1 MPDETCDRLARAR
14 RQAWLRVAVASG
26 GRRNRTSAVMLVLDN
41 LAAIGFAAGLALG
54 LTRLPYGVLSAL
66 PWLVLGAASVAARGL
81 CALTSTRVGAAAAR
95 DAKRALRDRIVRIT
109 LALPSGTRPA
119 TGALMIS
126 AVDKVETLDGYIAR
140 FLPART
146 AVAGMFLILV
156 AVACASIVAAAILVC
171 TFVPFVV
178 LMILA
183 GGAAA
188 DEARAQ
194 FVALSRLGALFAD
207 RIRMLPLVLVFQS
220 EERETRRIG
229 EAADELR
236 RRTMSVLRIAF
247 ISSAGLEFFAAL
259 SVALVAV
266 YAGFDLL
273 GLLPAIVPE
282 HLDLCRAFFV
292 LALAPEF
299 YTPMRRLAASYHDR
313 QATETAVDGIIAL
326 ESIAPRHEKIA
337 QRLSRAPRI
346 QFDQVTVSYPG
357 EDRAALS
364 NLQLDVAPGQIVALL
379 GRSGTGKTTALT
391 LLLGLTPP
399 TRGEIKIDGAPL
411 SELGS
416 LTESIAWVGQMP
428 VIIPGSIAANISLSR
443 PWATRREVEAAAEK
457 AGLGPMLATRRDG
470 LDTHLDERGG
480 GLSGGERQRIALAR
494 ALLKSAPILLLDEPT
509 AHVDAASEASLIAA
523 IARGARGRTTV
534 LATHSAR
541 LAAIADKIVRLD
553 MA

>member
-1 MPDETCDRLARAR
+1 
-14 RQAWLRVAVASG
+14 
-26 GRRNRTSAVMLVLDN
+26 MLVLDN

-54 LTRLPYGVLSAL
+54 LTRLPAGITSAL

-81 CALTSTRVGAAAAR
+81 CALASTRIGAAAAR
-95 DAKRALRDRIVRIT
+95 DAKRVLRDRIVRLT

-119 TGALMIS
+119 AGALMTS
-126 AVDKVETLDGYIAR
+126 AVDKVETLDGYVAR

-156 AVACASIVAAAILVC
+156 AVGCASIVAAAILLC
-171 TFVPFVV
+171 TIVPFVF
-178 LMILA
+178 LMVLA

-194 FVALSRLGALFAD
+194 FAALTRLGALFAD
-207 RIRMLPLVLVFQS
+207 RIRMLPLVLVFQA
-220 EERETRRIG
+220 EEKETRRIG
-229 EAADELR
+229 EAADELQ

-273 GLLPAIVPE
+273 GLLPAFVPE

-299 YTPMRRLAASYHDR
+299 YAPMRRLAASYHDR
-313 QATETAVDGIIAL
+313 QATESAVDGIIAL
-326 ESIAPRHEKIA
+326 ESVAPIHEKVA

-346 QFDQVTVSYPG
+346 QFDHVTVRYPG

-364 NLQLDVAPGQIVALL
+364 SLQLDVAPGQIVALL
-379 GRSGTGKTTALT
+379 GQSGTGKTTALT

-399 TRGEIKIDGAPL
+399 TSGEVRIDGAPL

-416 LTESIAWVGQMP
+416 LTESIAWVGQVP

-457 AGLGPMLATRRDG
+457 AGLGMMLSSRRDG

-523 IARGARGRTTV
+523 IARGARGSTTI
-534 LATHSAR
+534 LATHSAQ
-541 LAAIADKIVRLD
+541 LAAIADRIVRL
-553 MA
+553 AVA